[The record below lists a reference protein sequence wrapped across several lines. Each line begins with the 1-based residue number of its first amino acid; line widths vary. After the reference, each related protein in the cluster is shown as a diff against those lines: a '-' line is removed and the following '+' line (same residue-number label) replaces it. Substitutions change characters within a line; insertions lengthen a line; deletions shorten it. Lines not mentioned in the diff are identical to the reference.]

1 MKDHVKIEK
10 NYPFKISLKSSY
22 NMYNFKN
29 IYTPVL
35 FFFWWVCVAHL
46 FSFLCCPIMCFYV
59 LSSVFCDVRYDFRI
73 QMVFGSSLPPVVCRR
88 AQILFARFVVSNT
101 YCVVILFFLA
111 LCTLCVASFSGLS
124 IFDCS
129 FSMLCSRDGVI
140 RWIKVG
146 GLIDFVDC
154 KSLKLPQ
161 DSLQRKTTRA

>member
-1 MKDHVKIEK
+1 MQIVPKFDNVIRRFQVLMKDHDKIGK

-88 AQILFARFVVSNT
+88 DQILFARFAYSGVQH
-101 YCVVILFFLA
+101 IL
-111 LCTLCVASFSGLS
+111 CC
-124 IFDCS
+124 
-129 FSMLCSRDGVI
+129 
-140 RWIKVG
+140 
-146 GLIDFVDC
+146 DFVFPRLVYPMC
-154 KSLKLPQ
+154 CQFLWIVHFWLL
-161 DSLQRKTTRA
+161 LQYALQ